1 MREKTPTELIDRYL
15 AAVGR
20 HLPRRLR
27 ADVDAE
33 LRSTLWDA
41 LEDRR
46 GVADSPPDEEL
57 VAEILAELG
66 PPETMAAQYTGNRS
80 LIGPR
85 LYPIFL
91 LVARIVLIVLLATH
105 IFGLLVALARSGSQ
119 EAWATILDSLLA
131 LPGSLFGSLGLLVV
145 IFAVLER
152 INAPTADHFEKAWD
166 PSQLPAVDEPNLIK
180 PAGVVVEIVLTVAAI
195 VGFNWYPEWVGANF
209 PDRGVWQHYS
219 VLTPALADYLWALNT
234 LFCLSILHNL
244 ILLQHG
250 EWRLWTRWAKVALTI
265 GGMVIL
271 AVMIGGEPVARIPA
285 GLSEEL
291 GIQINL
297 QLDLVLV
304 LVLVLQG
311 VDLVK
316 QLAQL
321 LRVRPVVLWR
331 AGMGGR
337 EDQEP

>member
-1 MREKTPTELIDRYL
+1 MREKTPSELIDRYV

-20 HLPRRLR
+20 QLPHRLR

-46 GVADSPPDEEL
+46 GLPEGPPDEAL

-66 PPETMAAQYTGNRS
+66 PPESMAAQYTGNRC

-91 LVARIVLIVLLATH
+91 LVTRIVLIVLLGTH
-105 IFGLLVALARSGSQ
+105 ILGLLVALARSGTG
-119 EAWATILDSLLA
+119 EMWPTIADSLLA
-131 LPGSLFGSLGLLVV
+131 LPGSLLGSLGLLVLV
-145 IFAVLER
+145 FAVLER
-152 INAPTADHFEKAWD
+152 VNAPTAEHFERAWD
-166 PSQLPAVDEPNLIK
+166 PSQLPAADEPNLIQ

-195 VGFNWYPEWVGANF
+195 VLFNFYPEWVGVSF
-209 PDRGVWQHYS
+209 PDGGVWQHYS
-219 VLTPALADYLWALNT
+219 VLTPAFADYLWALNV
-234 LFCLSILHNL
+234 LFGLSILHSL
-244 ILLQHG
+244 ILLQQG
-250 EWRLWTRWAKVALTI
+250 EWRPWTRWAKVALTI
-265 GGMVIL
+265 GGMVLL
-271 AVMIGGEPVARIPA
+271 AVMIGGEPVARIPP
-285 GLSEEL
+285 GLSEAL
-291 GIQINL
+291 NTQINL

-304 LVLVLQG
+304 IVLVVQG

-316 QLAQL
+316 QLVGL

-331 AGMGGR
+331 AGVGGPG
-337 EDQEP
+337 DQVP